1 MKFNELPFHES
12 LRKALDKIGYTELT
26 PIQAK
31 SIPFAMEGNDLT
43 GLAQTGTG
51 KTMAFLLPTLHRLL
65 SAEEEEAL
73 PYALVLAPT
82 RELTIQIAE
91 EAKNSSS
98 SQTLGWLPSLEEPI
112 TSHKNKH
119 LETKLALS
127 WQHLVGSLTL
137 SKTMVSLW
145 KTSKW

>member
-91 EAKNSSS
+91 EEKTPRVHRLWGGYHHWRNRLQVTRTSTWK
-98 SQTLGWLPSLEEPI
+98 QSLHYRGN
-112 TSHKNKH
+112 T
-119 LETKLALS
+119 
-127 WQHLVGSLTL
+127 W
-137 SKTMVSLW
+137 
-145 KTSKW
+145 